1 MQLFNVGEENLAN
14 IIKNVTTRKTFFGR
28 KNVDNNTFHAELN
41 KLSRDAKQYTDRTVE
56 FKLLDLFNHAAEKV
70 LDDKYEN
77 IN

>member
-1 MQLFNVGEENLAN
+1 VGEESLAN

-28 KNVDNNTFHAELN
+28 KSVDNNTLNAELN
-41 KLSRDAKQYTDRTVE
+41 RLSRDAKHYSDRTVE
-56 FKLLDLFNHAAEKV
+56 YKLLDLFNKAAGKV